1 MNEPTLCMNVWGGR
15 GGDQLV
21 FATKEI
27 RTPKATSN
35 KSTLSDP
42 HPKKKIRKIKEEFM
56 KEKHKAKD
64 YYNTISKLWTDDQRI
79 CQDERKQRSHH
90 INSSLLWISS
100 SMNEWMNAWQI
111 FGGSI
116 FRWLIQTTCGVHLC
130 CWRIGT
136 LDQQFL
142 LHLPTQYLIATV
154 GWVLPNLFPFQR
166 ENRRVSFGYV
176 KPLAGWLAD
185 GSCKQLKELGF
196 GPHTIA
202 WFSKNL
208 QRTVQKP

>member
-1 MNEPTLCMNVWGGR
+1 
-15 GGDQLV
+15 
-21 FATKEI
+21 
-27 RTPKATSN
+27 
-35 KSTLSDP
+35 
-42 HPKKKIRKIKEEFM
+42 
-56 KEKHKAKD
+56 
-64 YYNTISKLWTDDQRI
+64 
-79 CQDERKQRSHH
+79 
-90 INSSLLWISS
+90 
-100 SMNEWMNAWQI
+100 
-111 FGGSI
+111 
-116 FRWLIQTTCGVHLC
+116 
-130 CWRIGT
+130 